1 MAPSV
6 RPPSENAF
14 ENDIQSKRNDA
25 LDSAVG
31 FGASF
36 GFFAVLLII
45 GVAIK
50 FLSL

>member
-1 MAPSV
+1 MAHSV

-36 GFFAVLLII
+36 GFAVLFII